1 ASRRRALEQ
10 VVLEEPQQR
19 VAEEPLFPVER
30 RDFACELEQVL
41 ELRARS
47 PTQCRHGDLDE
58 RQLQLRPQ
66 GVELAEQRAHA
77 SGPPRAEL
85 TLDEREL
92 ATAALRV
99 GGVREREHEQEAAV
113 ARVRRVID
121 LLGQR
126 GPQRLADLGG
136 L

>member
-1 ASRRRALEQ
+1 RGAAFARVAERREPRREGSVRGGRIALTDAGDVREQPLYRFALAEPPASRRRALEQ

-66 GVELAEQRAHA
+66 GVELAEQRAH
-77 SGPPRAEL
+77 
-85 TLDEREL
+85 
-92 ATAALRV
+92 
-99 GGVREREHEQEAAV
+99 
-113 ARVRRVID
+113 
-121 LLGQR
+121 
-126 GPQRLADLGG
+126 
-136 L
+136 